1 MKMKGIFKAAT
12 AWKKKKQVL
21 PVTMMKIRCLFGGS
35 ALINVISNTCVYQ
48 LISVKMSAVK
58 KSVSGRGQR
67 EHVKLV

>member
-1 MKMKGIFKAAT
+1 MKGIFKAAT
-12 AWKKKKQVL
+12 AWKKKKKQVL
-21 PVTMMKIRCLFGGS
+21 PVTMMKIRCLFRGS
-35 ALINVISNTCVYQ
+35 ALINVISNTCVYL